1 MYVCVLVTQS
11 CLSLCDPMDYSLLG
25 SSVHGHFQAKLLE
38 WISHSLLQGVFL
50 TQGSNLG
57 LLHCRRILY
66 YLSHQGSPRRLASYA
81 APQVHVHNYKGGA
94 VISLTFP
101 REMTL

>member
-38 WISHSLLQGVFL
+38 WISHSLLQGIL
-50 TQGSNLG
+50 LIQGSNLG
-57 LLHCRRILY
+57 LLH
-66 YLSHQGSPRRLASYA
+66 A
-81 APQVHVHNYKGGA
+81 GGFFTA
-94 VISLTFP
+94 
-101 REMTL
+101 